1 VARSGALQRAGPPI
15 VVGLALV
22 LAGITVGYGWIVA
35 QHLSDD
41 ARQTSGLL
49 GRVFAGLNDPYPDA
63 ATDALL
69 DLARQVRSL
78 GIPIVVTDMAGHITA
93 LDNAPPVVGADTARL
108 RAWIAELD
116 AENRPV
122 VQPGVGTIHYGR
134 GPAARRLAGL
144 ALLEGAV
151 LLCLA
156 LLGTWAYRSQVAAAR
171 DRLWVA
177 MARESAHQLGTPLMS
192 LIGWIAYLRENP
204 QTTGAELAEH
214 LQADAERLE
223 RVAKRFERI
232 GRPAR
237 REPVGLGA
245 VAERVV
251 SYFRPR
257 LPTLASPVALA
268 LRATGPGPTALGD
281 PVLVEWALE
290 AVIKNAIDALSG
302 RGGRIDVTVEASGRA
317 ARVSV
322 RDDGPGVAPEVRTKL
337 FEPGVSTKPGG
348 WGIGLALARRIVEQQ
363 HGGRLTY
370 RPVAL
375 GPGAEFVLEFPLVRE
390 RDGGRGARRG
400 AGAGAGEGTPS

>member
-1 VARSGALQRAGPPI
+1 MARSGALQRAGPPI

-192 LIGWIAYLRENP
+192 LTGWIAYLRENP

-237 REPVGLGA
+237 REPVALGA

-390 RDGGRGARRG
+390 RDGGRGARP
-400 AGAGAGEGTPS
+400 GAGAGERTPS

>member
-1 VARSGALQRAGPPI
+1 MARSGALQRAGPPI

-192 LIGWIAYLRENP
+192 LTGWIAYLRENP

-257 LPTLASPVALA
+257 LPTLASPVALT

-348 WGIGLALARRIVEQQ
+348 WGIGLALARSPA
-363 HGGRLTY
+363 GGGSGSPWPAASWSSST
-370 RPVAL
+370 A
-375 GPGAEFVLEFPLVRE
+375 A
-390 RDGGRGARRG
+390 A
-400 AGAGAGEGTPS
+400 